1 MSFDPTG
8 YTLAHEHLH
17 IDLSGFKNNVDCR
30 LDQYAFICQEMND
43 LMTRGVRNVI
53 EMTNRYIPLNFS
65 NKDRLMKKIGVAGL
79 QREQIKKTIEA
90 TAPGSF
96 EVFIH
101 NDMEAAM
108 KVKSGQL
115 DYYIGA
121 CNTGAGAAL
130 SIAIAVIGYN
140 KSCTIAKPGIKAKDE
155 HIAKMIAEGKVAFG
169 LSVEHV
175 EHAIPMLINHL
186 K

>member
-1 MSFDPTG
+1 
-8 YTLAHEHLH
+8 
-17 IDLSGFKNNVDCR
+17 
-30 LDQYAFICQEMND
+30 
-43 LMTRGVRNVI
+43 
-53 EMTNRYIPLNFS
+53 
-65 NKDRLMKKIGVAGL
+65 MKKIGVAGL

-121 CNTGAGAAL
+121 CNTGAG
-130 SIAIAVIGYN
+130 
-140 KSCTIAKPGIKAKDE
+140 
-155 HIAKMIAEGKVAFG
+155 
-169 LSVEHV
+169 
-175 EHAIPMLINHL
+175 
-186 K
+186 

>member
-1 MSFDPTG
+1 
-8 YTLAHEHLH
+8 
-17 IDLSGFKNNVDCR
+17 
-30 LDQYAFICQEMND
+30 
-43 LMTRGVRNVI
+43 
-53 EMTNRYIPLNFS
+53 
-65 NKDRLMKKIGVAGL
+65 MKKIGVAGL

-90 TAPGSF
+90 TAPGCF

-101 NDMEAAM
+101 NDM
-108 KVKSGQL
+108 

>member
-1 MSFDPTG
+1 
-8 YTLAHEHLH
+8 
-17 IDLSGFKNNVDCR
+17 
-30 LDQYAFICQEMND
+30 
-43 LMTRGVRNVI
+43 
-53 EMTNRYIPLNFS
+53 
-65 NKDRLMKKIGVAGL
+65 MKKIGVAGL

-115 DYYIGA
+115 
-121 CNTGAGAAL
+121 
-130 SIAIAVIGYN
+130 
-140 KSCTIAKPGIKAKDE
+140 E
-155 HIAKMIAEGKVAFG
+155 IAEGKVAFG

>member
-1 MSFDPTG
+1 
-8 YTLAHEHLH
+8 
-17 IDLSGFKNNVDCR
+17 
-30 LDQYAFICQEMND
+30 
-43 LMTRGVRNVI
+43 
-53 EMTNRYIPLNFS
+53 
-65 NKDRLMKKIGVAGL
+65 
-79 QREQIKKTIEA
+79 
-90 TAPGSF
+90 
-96 EVFIH
+96 
-101 NDMEAAM
+101 M

-115 DYYIGA
+115 DY
-121 CNTGAGAAL
+121 AGSIIIL
-130 SIAIAVIGYN
+130 SGQRIKSIAIAVIGYN

>member
-1 MSFDPTG
+1 
-8 YTLAHEHLH
+8 
-17 IDLSGFKNNVDCR
+17 
-30 LDQYAFICQEMND
+30 
-43 LMTRGVRNVI
+43 
-53 EMTNRYIPLNFS
+53 
-65 NKDRLMKKIGVAGL
+65 MKKIGVAGL

-90 TAPGSF
+90 TAPGCF

-115 DYYIGA
+115 DYY
-121 CNTGAGAAL
+121 TGAGAAL

>member
-1 MSFDPTG
+1 
-8 YTLAHEHLH
+8 
-17 IDLSGFKNNVDCR
+17 
-30 LDQYAFICQEMND
+30 
-43 LMTRGVRNVI
+43 
-53 EMTNRYIPLNFS
+53 
-65 NKDRLMKKIGVAGL
+65 MKKIGVAGL
-79 QREQIKKTIEA
+79 QREQIKK
-90 TAPGSF
+90 PLKRRLWLF

>member
-1 MSFDPTG
+1 
-8 YTLAHEHLH
+8 
-17 IDLSGFKNNVDCR
+17 
-30 LDQYAFICQEMND
+30 
-43 LMTRGVRNVI
+43 
-53 EMTNRYIPLNFS
+53 
-65 NKDRLMKKIGVAGL
+65 MKKIGVAGL

-155 HIAKMIAEGKVAFG
+155 RSEERRVGKG
-169 LSVEHV
+169 CRSRWRRGGDTKE
-175 EHAIPMLINHL
+175 
-186 K
+186 

>member
-1 MSFDPTG
+1 
-8 YTLAHEHLH
+8 
-17 IDLSGFKNNVDCR
+17 
-30 LDQYAFICQEMND
+30 
-43 LMTRGVRNVI
+43 
-53 EMTNRYIPLNFS
+53 
-65 NKDRLMKKIGVAGL
+65 MKKIGVAGL

-90 TAPGSF
+90 TAPGCF

-101 NDMEAAM
+101 NDMEA
-108 KVKSGQL
+108 GQL

>member
-1 MSFDPTG
+1 
-8 YTLAHEHLH
+8 
-17 IDLSGFKNNVDCR
+17 
-30 LDQYAFICQEMND
+30 
-43 LMTRGVRNVI
+43 
-53 EMTNRYIPLNFS
+53 
-65 NKDRLMKKIGVAGL
+65 MKKIGVAGL
-79 QREQIKKTIEA
+79 QRELIKQTIETA
-90 TAPGSF
+90 APGCF
-96 EVFIH
+96 EVFIY

-140 KSCTIAKPGIKAKDE
+140 KSATIAKPGIRANE
-155 HIAKMIAEGKVAFG
+155 AQIAKLVAEGKVAFG

-175 EHAIPMLINHL
+175 EHAIPLLVAQL

>member
-1 MSFDPTG
+1 
-8 YTLAHEHLH
+8 
-17 IDLSGFKNNVDCR
+17 
-30 LDQYAFICQEMND
+30 
-43 LMTRGVRNVI
+43 
-53 EMTNRYIPLNFS
+53 
-65 NKDRLMKKIGVAGL
+65 MKKIGVAGL

-130 SIAIAVIGYN
+130 SIAIAV
-140 KSCTIAKPGIKAKDE
+140 
-155 HIAKMIAEGKVAFG
+155 
-169 LSVEHV
+169 
-175 EHAIPMLINHL
+175 
-186 K
+186 

>member
-1 MSFDPTG
+1 M
-8 YTLAHEHLH
+8 
-17 IDLSGFKNNVDCR
+17 KNAAGR
-30 LDQYAFICQEMND
+30 EKGGTND
-43 LMTRGVRNVI
+43 AGQQTTRGKG
-53 EMTNRYIPLNFS
+53 T
-65 NKDRLMKKIGVAGL
+65 
-79 QREQIKKTIEA
+79 
-90 TAPGSF
+90 
-96 EVFIH
+96 H
-101 NDMEAAM
+101 
-108 KVKSGQL
+108 
-115 DYYIGA
+115 
-121 CNTGAGAAL
+121 GAGAAL